1 VLQKNWLYKMKDL
14 FQVSSK
20 NHGEILNSQLGH
32 AKFLSLH
39 AFAVCQTKLAAKVFF
54 EIDNVIIDAN
64 LIKDSLQRQVYL
76 VVRGR
81 QLFG

>member
-1 VLQKNWLYKMKDL
+1 M
-14 FQVSSK
+14 
-20 NHGEILNSQLGH
+20 
-32 AKFLSLH
+32 AKFLVANLDMPIS
-39 AFAVCQTKLAAKVFF
+39 FATRIRCVANKAKVFF

-76 VVRGR
+76 VVTGR

>member
-1 VLQKNWLYKMKDL
+1 MKDL
-14 FQVSSK
+14 FRK
-20 NHGEILNSQLGH
+20 THGEILSSQLGH

-39 AFAVCQTKLAAKVFF
+39 AFAVWRTKLAAKVFF

>member
-1 VLQKNWLYKMKDL
+1 M
-14 FQVSSK
+14 
-20 NHGEILNSQLGH
+20 
-32 AKFLSLH
+32 AKFLVASLDMPN
-39 AFAVCQTKLAAKVFF
+39 FFRYTKLTVKVFF